1 MHIRKLAE
9 MEHGKTRSLYEEV
22 FSEDSSS
29 FIDYYYSE
37 KTKDNTIFVVEEDG
51 GIQAMLHLNPYTLM
65 VNGRKEPSHYIVA
78 VATREK
84 YRKRGYMAELLKEA
98 LRSMYKE
105 GEPFTFLMP
114 ASESIYTPYGFR
126 TVYEQEH
133 RYLSETECGGN
144 GIRLAEEKDCEALA
158 AFAEHALAGRAK
170 VYAERTPA
178 YYRRLLK
185 EYRSDG
191 GNSAIIEEDGKICD
205 LRPIVTE
212 AENEKPKIMIRIVY
226 LKRLLQI
233 LELRCLMAACFHV
246 TDPLIEENNKCFLLT
261 GTEFS
266 GVMLMEGKPENSEG
280 VLTVEALGSLIF
292 GSKTVE
298 EIAAEEGVSMTERL
312 KGELEKIVPL
322 SPIYLNEIV

>member
-84 YRKRGYMAELLKEA
+84 YRKRGYMAGLLKES

-126 TVYEQEH
+126 TVYE
-133 RYLSETECGGN
+133 L
-144 GIRLAEEKDCEALA
+144 
-158 AFAEHALAGRAK
+158 
-170 VYAERTPA
+170 
-178 YYRRLLK
+178 
-185 EYRSDG
+185 
-191 GNSAIIEEDGKICD
+191 
-205 LRPIVTE
+205 
-212 AENEKPKIMIRIVY
+212 
-226 LKRLLQI
+226 
-233 LELRCLMAACFHV
+233 
-246 TDPLIEENNKCFLLT
+246 
-261 GTEFS
+261 
-266 GVMLMEGKPENSEG
+266 
-280 VLTVEALGSLIF
+280 SLIHI
-292 GSKTVE
+292 SEPT
-298 EIAAEEGVSMTERL
+298 R
-312 KGELEKIVPL
+312 P
-322 SPIYLNEIV
+322 Y